1 MSNLLHTLKGLATTE
16 LISAASKSLGE
27 SEEGVTKALGGILP
41 SILNGLLHSNSS
53 SHSMN
58 GDLLSH
64 AGNNTNI
71 TEDLIG
77 SLTPGNSNAQSIGMG
92 THFLNGLFGDKVTDI
107 SNLISNFSGIKSSS
121 SNALLGIGGSL
132 IASFLG
138 NKMAS
143 EGLNFGGILNWI
155 GGHKNEIESALPTG
169 FSNLMHDDVAASAYA
184 ENTVASIVSNN
195 NDQVA
200 GGMRWLMPLLL
211 LGLLG
216 VGIFV
221 WLKGCNNELK
231 QEKTALNEA
240 GNSISS
246 AADSAANAISNTT
259 DSAATSL
266 ATPTSTGK
274 LDAAGN
280 WIATKGAAIKIKLA
294 NGTELDATKGSL
306 EDRLYQFITDPAA
319 QPGKDIWFNFE
330 DLLFDSGKSKLKDT
344 AVTQLQNTVAILKAY
359 PAVIVKLG
367 GYTDNTGDSL
377 TNVKLSESRAKAVY
391 NQMIS
396 KGLTASSFDAKA
408 YEGYGPLFPV
418 AENTT
423 LEGRG
428 QNRRI
433 SISVRAK

>member
-27 SEEGVTKALGGILP
+27 SEEGVTKAFDGILP

-53 SHSMN
+53 SHSMI

-64 AGNNTNI
+64 AGNNTNT

-77 SLTPGNSNAQSIGMG
+77 SLTPGNSNAQSIGMAN
-92 THFLNGLFGDKVTDI
+92 HFLDSLFGDKVTGI

-169 FSNLMHDDVAASAYA
+169 FSNLMHDDVAAS
-184 ENTVASIVSNN
+184 IVSNN
-195 NDQVA
+195 NDYAA

-211 LGLLG
+211 LGLLA

-221 WLKGCNNELK
+221 WLKGCNNELN

-259 DSAATSL
+259 DSATTSL
-266 ATPTSTGK
+266 ATPTASGK
-274 LDAAGN
+274 LDASGN
-280 WIATKGAAIKIKLA
+280 WISTKGAAIKIKLA

-330 DLLFDSGKSKLKDT
+330 DLLFDSGKSTLKDT

-377 TNVKLSESRAKAVY
+377 ANVKLSESRAKAVY

-396 KGLTASSFDAKA
+396 KGLRASSFDAKA

>member
-1 MSNLLHTLKGLATTE
+1 MNYT
-16 LISAASKSLGE
+16 
-27 SEEGVTKALGGILP
+27 SEKKEEPA
-41 SILNGLLHSNSS
+41 
-53 SHSMN
+53 
-58 GDLLSH
+58 
-64 AGNNTNI
+64 NNEHEKKLT
-71 TEDLIG
+71 IG
-77 SLTPGNSNAQSIGMG
+77 TM
-92 THFLNGLFGDKVTDI
+92 KW
-107 SNLISNFSGIKSSS
+107 
-121 SNALLGIGGSL
+121 
-132 IASFLG
+132 
-138 NKMAS
+138 M
-143 EGLNFGGILNWI
+143 
-155 GGHKNEIESALPTG
+155 
-169 FSNLMHDDVAASAYA
+169 
-184 ENTVASIVSNN
+184 
-195 NDQVA
+195 
-200 GGMRWLMPLLL
+200 MPIIL

-246 AADSAANAISNTT
+246 AADSAANAISNST
-259 DSAATSL
+259 DSAITTA
-266 ATPTSTGK
+266 AGK

-319 QPGKDIWFNFE
+319 QTGKDIWFNFE
-330 DLLFDSGKSKLKDT
+330 DLLFDSGKSTLKDT
-344 AVTQLQNTVAILKAY
+344 AVTQLQNTVAILNSY
-359 PAVIVKLG
+359 PAVVVKLG

-377 TNVKLSESRAKAVY
+377 ANVKLSESRVKAVHA
-391 NQMIS
+391 QMIS
-396 KGLTASSFDAKA
+396 KGLTASSFDTKA
-408 YEGYGPLFPV
+408 YEGYGPLFSV

>member
-1 MSNLLHTLKGLATTE
+1 MKYTTE
-16 LISAASKSLGE
+16 KK
-27 SEEGVTKALGGILP
+27 EEPANIENEKDPTIGTMKWMMPIIL
-41 SILNGLLHSNSS
+41 L
-53 SHSMN
+53 
-58 GDLLSH
+58 
-64 AGNNTNI
+64 A
-71 TEDLIG
+71 
-77 SLTPGNSNAQSIGMG
+77 
-92 THFLNGLFGDKVTDI
+92 
-107 SNLISNFSGIKSSS
+107 
-121 SNALLGIGGSL
+121 
-132 IASFLG
+132 
-138 NKMAS
+138 
-143 EGLNFGGILNWI
+143 
-155 GGHKNEIESALPTG
+155 
-169 FSNLMHDDVAASAYA
+169 
-184 ENTVASIVSNN
+184 
-195 NDQVA
+195 
-200 GGMRWLMPLLL
+200 
-211 LGLLG
+211 LLG

-259 DSAATSL
+259 DSATTSAATS
-266 ATPTSTGK
+266 TSIGK

-280 WIATKGAAIKIKLA
+280 WIATKGAAIKIKLV

-330 DLLFDSGKSKLKDT
+330 DLLFDSGKSTLKDT
-344 AVTQLQNTVAILKAY
+344 AVTQLKNTVAILKAY
-359 PAVIVKLG
+359 PAVVVKLG

-377 TNVKLSESRAKAVY
+377 VNVKLSESRAKAVY

-408 YEGYGPLFPV
+408 YEGYGPLFPI